1 VYEVTKI
8 IGENKWFYGWMQY
21 KVIQKKFFLQ
31 NIFLW
36 RELNGIKLRRCYS
49 VTGNTRL
56 SLTSK
61 CPFPVKQVV
70 SWLQLLCLKTLWLL
84 YVLQNLMMIK
94 APHIACTENLP
105 LCIIMKINDEQF
117 HKNQ

>member
-1 VYEVTKI
+1 
-8 IGENKWFYGWMQY
+8 
-21 KVIQKKFFLQ
+21 
-31 NIFLW
+31 
-36 RELNGIKLRRCYS
+36 
-49 VTGNTRL
+49 
-56 SLTSK
+56 
-61 CPFPVKQVV
+61 
-70 SWLQLLCLKTLWLL
+70 LL